1 MMIMIMTMMMTMKM
15 ANMLDTTSICHIE
28 YSSFM
33 CDTDERGFDL
43 DCTDVFL
50 KTARISVQPDPLH
63 KVHIKSE
70 FMQSRSRCLTC
81 VENLHCCSR

>member
-33 CDTDERGFDL
+33 FDTDERGFDL
-43 DCTDVFL
+43 DCTDVF
-50 KTARISVQPDPLH
+50 SVQPPPY
-63 KVHIKSE
+63 IKYTS
-70 FMQSRSRCLTC
+70 
-81 VENLHCCSR
+81 NLISCNLEADV